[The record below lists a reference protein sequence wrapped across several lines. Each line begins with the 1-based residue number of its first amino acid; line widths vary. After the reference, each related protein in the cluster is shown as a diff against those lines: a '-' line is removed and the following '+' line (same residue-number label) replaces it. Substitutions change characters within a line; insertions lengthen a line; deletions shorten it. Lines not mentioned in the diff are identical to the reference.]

1 MNPKTV
7 YNQIQL
13 LYIAI
18 LIGLLI
24 FGVAAY
30 YFVAG
35 TGNMMLIDPSTERT
49 VYSILILL
57 VFIGIPVSYIFHKKS
72 SSHINP
78 ELSISEK
85 LVRYRKSLFIKLIT
99 IEGLAMF
106 SLIGYIVAGTKT
118 YLYIYLILVVVYLIS
133 YPGKSTIRQEMQLND
148 EELNF

>member
-7 YNQIQL
+7 YKQIQL

-35 TGNMMLIDPSTERT
+35 TDNMMLIDPSTERT

-85 LVRYRKSLFIKLIT
+85 LVKYRKSLFIKLIT
-99 IEGLAMF
+99 IEGLVMF

-133 YPGKSTIRQEMQLND
+133 YPGKSTIRQEMQLDD

>member
-35 TGNMMLIDPSTERT
+35 TDNMMLIDPSTERT

-85 LVRYRKSLFIKLIT
+85 LVKYRKSLFIKLIT
-99 IEGLAMF
+99 IEGLVMF

-133 YPGKSTIRQEMQLND
+133 YPGKSTIRQEMQLDD

>member
-35 TGNMMLIDPSTERT
+35 TDNMMLIDPSTERT

-85 LVRYRKSLFIKLIT
+85 LVKYRKSLFIKLIT

-133 YPGKSTIRQEMQLND
+133 YPGKSTIRQEMQLDD